1 MNNLREIWGNRFVH
15 YMTELQKYM
24 RFVFTGHLAIVLLFT
39 IGAGG
44 YAYSEWLK
52 EVPPGFP
59 SAIIAAILIGAAV
72 SIGSPV
78 TLLKPAD
85 IVFFLPMEN
94 KLEEYL
100 KRSLRYS
107 LFSQLPI
114 PYILFIVLLPLLA
127 ATDVAGKTQFI
138 LTAVVI
144 FLVKWKYVE
153 TEYYYR
159 RANEGEGIW
168 KDRLVRFVMAALLFY
183 AMLVGITYLY
193 PLLPLIGVLMS
204 VYYLF
209 WKKRSDANPFPY
221 EHFITLEQNR
231 MMRFYRFANYF
242 TDVPH
247 LKGSVSRRAWLGFLM
262 RPAQFGQMSPQQYLL
277 RRTLVRTDDIF
288 WLWVRLTALSVLGVV
303 LIPFPIV
310 VYIFIGALA
319 FASSIQLVHALRAG
333 DDFRMDMLF
342 PEKESTRGPAIRK
355 TVSGVQLLQA
365 ISVLVAGLI
374 TVGISVTPVI
384 MAAIVFIV
392 SEVTIRASN
401 EKTEEA

>member
-1 MNNLREIWGNRFVH
+1 MNSLREIWGDRFIR
-15 YMTELQKYM
+15 YMNELQKYM
-24 RFVFTGHLAIVLLFT
+24 KFVFTGHLAIVLLFT

-52 EVPPGFP
+52 EVPSGFP
-59 SAIIAAILIGAAV
+59 SAILAAVLIGAAL
-72 SIGSPV
+72 SIGSPI

-94 KLEEYL
+94 NLEEYL

-107 LFSQLPI
+107 LFSQLPV

-127 ATDVAGKTQFI
+127 ATDVAGKPQFI
-138 LTAVVI
+138 LTAIVI
-144 FLVKWKYVE
+144 FLVKWLYVE
-153 TEYYYR
+153 TEYHYR
-159 RANEGEGIW
+159 RANEGKGIW
-168 KDRLVRFVMAALLFY
+168 KDRLVRFVLAALIIY
-183 AMLVGITYLY
+183 VMLAGNPYFI
-193 PLLPLIGVLMS
+193 PLVGVLMA

-209 WKKRSDANPFPY
+209 WKKRSVANPFPY

-262 RPAQFGQMSPQQYLL
+262 RPAQFGQASPQRYLL

-288 WLWVRLTALSVLGVV
+288 WLWVRLTALSVIGVV

-342 PEKESTRGPAIRK
+342 PETDNTRLPAIRK
-355 TVSGVQLLQA
+355 TVSGVQLLQS
-365 ISVLVAGLI
+365 ISVLMAGLLTI
-374 TVGISVTPVI
+374 GISLTPVI
-384 MAAIVFIV
+384 MAVIVFVV
-392 SEVTIRASN
+392 SEATIRVSN
-401 EKTEEA
+401 EKPEEA

>member
-1 MNNLREIWGNRFVH
+1 MNSLREIWSDRFVR

-24 RFVFTGHLAIVLLFT
+24 KFVFTGHLAIVLLFT

-52 EVPPGFP
+52 EVPSEFP
-59 SAIIAAILIGAAV
+59 SAIIAAVLIGAV
-72 SIGSPV
+72 LSICSPV

-94 KLEEYL
+94 KLEEYV

-107 LFSQLPI
+107 LFSQLPL
-114 PYILFIVLLPLLA
+114 PYILFIILLPLLA
-127 ATDVAGKTQFI
+127 ATDVAGKPQFL
-138 LTAVVI
+138 LTAIVI
-144 FLVKWKYVE
+144 LLVKWLYVE
-153 TEYYYR
+153 TEYHYR

-168 KDRLVRFVMAALLFY
+168 KDRLVRFVFAALLMY
-183 AMLVGITYLY
+183 VMLAGSPYFI
-193 PLLPLIGVLMS
+193 PLVGVLMA

-209 WKKRSDANPFPY
+209 WKKRSAANPFPY
-221 EHFITLEQNR
+221 EHFISVEQNR

-247 LKGSVSRRAWLGFLM
+247 LKGSVSRRAWLGFLL
-262 RPAQFGQMSPQQYLL
+262 RSAQFGQTSPQRYLL

-288 WLWVRLTALSVLGVV
+288 WLWVRLTVLSVLGVA

-342 PEKESTRGPAIRK
+342 PESENTRTPAIRK

-365 ISVLVAGLI
+365 IFVLVTGLI
-374 TVGISVTPVI
+374 AIGISVTPVI
-384 MAAIVFIV
+384 MAIVVFVV
-392 SEVTIRASN
+392 SEVTIRMSN
-401 EKTEEA
+401 EKTEEI